1 MAAPAERFLQLYIFE
16 KAPRCLPPYVDL
28 RNLHG
33 DGLVRAVRRAALH
46 PWRDARFW
54 RRAAEHVSTMEP
66 GKLPGRDLAQVCLA
80 FRKVDFPSV
89 LLSQYCQQYLQT
101 NYQNLNT
108 FELAAALNY
117 FCFAGAGLAGGDD
130 FIRAAADEAVND
142 WRLRETVP
150 WSAWRMLVTAAAEA
164 GIDHQRLF
172 GTAAPHLAR
181 NVKFMSGKDVV
192 DVCGAFAEFRFK
204 HHGLLGEVSRFLP
217 ALGLSGAEAAALEAS
232 FQRLDFEA
240 PFLQRIPEEIKKS
253 SASRAG
259 YWGQPD
265 AEFNWCELDYQL
277 VDWIAEP
284 VNTASCVVM
293 VLLPLMFLA
302 THEATP
308 DNTVIG
314 WLEVAIALGSMLFH
328 ATLRYPMQLAD
339 EIPMLWYVAAVDSS
353 CLWRLRGVDVSYLLA
368 GWVAIVTG
376 MILARALEPLAL
388 PHSYFTSSIVSSQSQ
403 ALREKRITRL
413 LIAHPLNWWRRYIV
427 WLRISA
433 AVSRRLTKHHCIT
446 VCFAS
451 NCPNSRFSS
460 DFDLRVAWER
470 VTSEESFVERVTA
483 AFSRATNSPAVKGSS
498 EFRRRKAVLLV
509 VIRALVQL
517 LIGTQQQSGAIR
529 LVRTRERELE
539 GTEALPYHPYA
550 TFVEDTLEEVRGVLQ
565 APSPEPEIPA
575 PRTPPAA
582 ADLLVYRPK
591 AKARP
596 ESRPPQ
602 DWELDEREYPTI
614 ADSFRVQVELGQHSD
629 REAINRWTT
638 EEWREHNQAL
648 SSSSSAAPRVAPLEV
663 VEVREDIPVL
673 ISLDFSG
680 VLNIHFQDSRDFLDR
695 LNAER
700 PSHVKLKFICTS
712 YSGTER
718 AKETRQ
724 SMASE
729 LPGVPVYITSSPT
742 GRPGKGAFIKRLMD
756 RRSDHFA
763 CHLDD
768 RSDIVRDVEAYGVH
782 GILVSPNTWL
792 TDLVSTS
799 STPPTPQVTE
809 QHSFVH
815 EIFRGLMTLSFCI
828 GLVVIGWGA
837 SALAARIKREVSDK
851 QRRVGEAAEAI
862 LYAALLMFA
871 VSVVSWLLDNYFC
884 SALRNL
890 PGGLPYPQLHT
901 WWHVFIAGTL
911 HCIML
916 LLHLDSRRESSSVL
930 VKYVAGIFPVIRD

>member
-1 MAAPAERFLQLYIFE
+1 MKDLHCPNIPSEESRQGSQAQALCTHSSGHFL
-16 KAPRCLPPYVDL
+16 
-28 RNLHG
+28 
-33 DGLVRAVRRAALH
+33 
-46 PWRDARFW
+46 
-54 RRAAEHVSTMEP
+54 
-66 GKLPGRDLAQVCLA
+66 
-80 FRKVDFPSV
+80 
-89 LLSQYCQQYLQT
+89 
-101 NYQNLNT
+101 
-108 FELAAALNY
+108 
-117 FCFAGAGLAGGDD
+117 
-130 FIRAAADEAVND
+130 
-142 WRLRETVP
+142 
-150 WSAWRMLVTAAAEA
+150 
-164 GIDHQRLF
+164 
-172 GTAAPHLAR
+172 
-181 NVKFMSGKDVV
+181 
-192 DVCGAFAEFRFK
+192 
-204 HHGLLGEVSRFLP
+204 GLLGSPPE
-217 ALGLSGAEAAALEAS
+217 LGLEGSPPESGCAIVS
-232 FQRLDFEA
+232 GTMGWND
-240 PFLQRIPEEIKKS
+240 FLQ
-253 SASRAG
+253 
-259 YWGQPD
+259 
-265 AEFNWCELDYQL
+265 
-277 VDWIAEP
+277 
-284 VNTASCVVM
+284 
-293 VLLPLMFLA
+293 
-302 THEATP
+302 
-308 DNTVIG
+308 
-314 WLEVAIALGSMLFH
+314 
-328 ATLRYPMQLAD
+328 
-339 EIPMLWYVAAVDSS
+339 
-353 CLWRLRGVDVSYLLA
+353 
-368 GWVAIVTG
+368 
-376 MILARALEPLAL
+376 
-388 PHSYFTSSIVSSQSQ
+388 
-403 ALREKRITRL
+403 
-413 LIAHPLNWWRRYIV
+413 
-427 WLRISA
+427 
-433 AVSRRLTKHHCIT
+433 
-446 VCFAS
+446 
-451 NCPNSRFSS
+451 
-460 DFDLRVAWER
+460 AWER

-575 PRTPPAA
+575 PRTPPVAVRSRSPPRSLVEGSDQTPVPPRPRPKHKGDRTPAPPRARPKHKGNRTPVPPKASTLPGTPGPSRAPEAA

-614 ADSFRVQVELGQHSD
+614 ADSFREQVELGQHSD
-629 REAINRWTT
+629 RETINRWTT

-782 GILVSPNTWL
+782 AILVSPNTWL
-792 TDLVSTS
+792 TDLV
-799 STPPTPQVTE
+799 PTV
-809 QHSFVH
+809 
-815 EIFRGLMTLSFCI
+815 L
-828 GLVVIGWGA
+828 
-837 SALAARIKREVSDK
+837 
-851 QRRVGEAAEAI
+851 
-862 LYAALLMFA
+862 
-871 VSVVSWLLDNYFC
+871 SWLRSL
-884 SALRNL
+884 
-890 PGGLPYPQLHT
+890 
-901 WWHVFIAGTL
+901 
-911 HCIML
+911 
-916 LLHLDSRRESSSVL
+916 
-930 VKYVAGIFPVIRD
+930 